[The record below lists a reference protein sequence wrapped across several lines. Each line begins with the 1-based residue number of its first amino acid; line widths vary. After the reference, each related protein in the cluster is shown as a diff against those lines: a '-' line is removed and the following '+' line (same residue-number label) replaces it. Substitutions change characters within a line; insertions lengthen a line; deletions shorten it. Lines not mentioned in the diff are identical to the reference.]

1 IEKMKSSFRK
11 EGYLIYTS
19 IYFLMFFLMIFLGQT
34 LLFKWQI
41 LAYSREVNY
50 YRARVMYEVVK
61 RKNCDSENFNYG
73 KVMWDKERRKYIII
87 LKNGREYQFK

>member
-1 IEKMKSSFRK
+1 MKSSFRK

-61 RKNCDSENFNYG
+61 RKNCDSDNFNYC

>member
-1 IEKMKSSFRK
+1 MKSSFRE

-19 IYFLMFFLMIFLGQT
+19 IYFLMIFLGQI

-73 KVMWDKERRKYIII
+73 KVKWDKERRKYIII

>member
-1 IEKMKSSFRK
+1 MKSSFRE

-19 IYFLMFFLMIFLGQT
+19 IYFLMFFLMIFLGQI

-50 YRARVMYEVVK
+50 YRARVM
-61 RKNCDSENFNYG
+61 
-73 KVMWDKERRKYIII
+73 
-87 LKNGREYQFK
+87 